1 MARFDEL
8 EFFVAVA
15 QTGSFTAASK
25 RLAVPKSTVTRGVG
39 RLEKRLGVRLL
50 ERTTR
55 RVSLTEPGDLFL
67 LHCLQALEE
76 VEQGELVVS
85 AFRGVPRGHLRV
97 SSPMVFARIFLT
109 PLMPEFLLLY
119 PDLRLHLL
127 VRESDSMPSTSNFDV
142 VIQNGPVQDSSMFIR
157 HLGDARM
164 GLYASPEYLERSGSP
179 TTPEQLHQH
188 SCVTLTEFGEG
199 AIWRLT
205 NGSEARQIRLDPHV
219 SASNATLHQVLAVGG
234 TGIVCIPRA
243 IASPDVTAGRLLRVL
258 PGWEPEPVPVNALYP
273 ARLDLSPKVR
283 AFLQYLAE
291 HLWLE

>member
-39 RLEKRLGVRLL
+39 RLEQRLGVQLMK
-50 ERTTR
+50 RTTR
-55 RVSLTEPGDLFL
+55 RISLTEPGELFL
-67 LHCLQALEE
+67 EHCFQALKE

-97 SSPMVFARIFLT
+97 ATPMVFARMFLT
-109 PLMPEFLLLY
+109 PLMPKFLLHY

-127 VRESDSMPSTSNFDV
+127 VREFDSMPSTTNFDV
-142 VIQNGPVQDSSMFIR
+142 MIQNGPVQDSAMFIR
-157 HLGDARM
+157 HLGQARM
-164 GLYASPEYLERSGSP
+164 GIYASPEYLERSGSP
-179 TTPEQLHQH
+179 TTPDQLHEH
-188 SCVTLTEFGEG
+188 SCVTLAEFGDG
-199 AIWRLT
+199 TIWRIT
-205 NGSEARQIRLDPHV
+205 NGSETLQIRLDPRV
-219 SASNATLHQVLAVGG
+219 SASNATLHQILAVGG
-234 TGIVCIPRA
+234 VGIVCIPRA
-243 IASPDVTAGRLLRVL
+243 LASPDVIAGRLLRIL

-273 ARLDLSPKVR
+273 SRLDLSPKIR
-283 AFLQYLAE
+283 AFLQYLTD

>member
-25 RLAVPKSTVTRGVG
+25 RLGVPKSTLTRGVG
-39 RLEKRLGVRLL
+39 RLEKRLDVVLMR
-50 ERTTR
+50 RTTR
-55 RVSLTEPGDLFL
+55 RVTLTEPGELFL

-97 SSPMVFARIFLT
+97 STPMVFARIFLT
-109 PLMPEFLLLY
+109 PLMPEFLTLY

-127 VRESDSMPSTSNFDV
+127 AHEADSMPSTTNFDV
-142 VIQNGPVQDSSMFIR
+142 IIRSGPVQDSSMFIR
-157 HLGDARM
+157 HLGEVRM
-164 GLYASPEYLERSGSP
+164 GIYASPEYVERSGSP
-179 TTPEQLHQH
+179 TTPDQLHQH
-188 SCVTLTEFGEG
+188 SCVTLAEFGDG
-199 AIWRLT
+199 AIWRIT
-205 NGSEARQIRLDPHV
+205 NGSEALQIRLDPHV
-219 SASNATLHQVLAVGG
+219 SASNATLHQILAAGG
-234 TGIVCIPRA
+234 VGIVCIPRA
-243 IASPDVTAGRLLRVL
+243 LASPDVTAGRLLRIL
-258 PGWEPEPVPVNALYP
+258 PGWEPEPVPVSALYP

-283 AFLQYLAE
+283 AFLQYLAQ